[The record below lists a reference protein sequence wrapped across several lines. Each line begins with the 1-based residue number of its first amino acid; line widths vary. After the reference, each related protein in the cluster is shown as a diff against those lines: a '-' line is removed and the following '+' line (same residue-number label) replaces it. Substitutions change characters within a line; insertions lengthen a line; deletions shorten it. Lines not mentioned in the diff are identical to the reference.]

1 MILAVSTWER
11 MDDGKLEIAKDQ
23 INVMHCEATDPD
35 DKMTV
40 PNVDQENMK

>member
-1 MILAVSTWER
+1 M
-11 MDDGKLEIAKDQ
+11 DGKLEIAKDQ

-40 PNVDQENMK
+40 PNVDHENMK